1 MQPLLNIAINAAR
14 LAGNIVL
21 RFSEQTHRLKIQ
33 QKKDN
38 DFYSEVDIKAEQEI
52 INTILKAY
60 PQHSI
65 ISEEHGNIENKPEYT
80 WIIDPL
86 DGTRNYL
93 QGFPFYCVSIAVLY
107 KNIVE
112 HAVIYDPLRH
122 ECFAAS
128 RGNGAR
134 MNSQRIRVSK
144 KIRLAEAMLSLQL
157 PVRNSQYI
165 SEHTNWYNQAAKE
178 CSGIRC
184 TGSAGLDLAYVAAG
198 RIDVCILK
206 YLQIWDIAAGS
217 LLVQEAGGFIADTD
231 GSDNFLKSG
240 NIIAATPKI
249 FTKLQKTISA

>member
-14 LAGNIVL
+14 LAGNIIL
-21 RFSEQTHRLKIQ
+21 RFSEQTHRLKIH

-60 PQHSI
+60 PKHNI
-65 ISEEHGNIENKPEYT
+65 ISEEHGKIENESGYT
-80 WIIDPL
+80 WIVDPL
-86 DGTRNYL
+86 DGTKNYL

-107 KNIVE
+107 KNKIE
-112 HAVIYDPLRH
+112 HSVIYDPLRH

-128 RGNGAR
+128 RGNGAK

-144 KIRLAEAMLSLQL
+144 KTKLTEAMLSLQL
-157 PVRNSQYI
+157 PVRKPEYI
-165 SEHTNWYNQAAKE
+165 SEHTNWYSQTAKE
-178 CSGIRC
+178 CGGIRC
-184 TGSAGLDLAYVAAG
+184 TGSAALDLAYVAAG
-198 RIDVCILK
+198 RIDGCILK
-206 YLQIWDIAAGS
+206 YLQAWDIAAGS
-217 LLVQEAGGFIADTD
+217 LIVQETGGLVADTD

-249 FTKLQKTISA
+249 FTKLQKTINA